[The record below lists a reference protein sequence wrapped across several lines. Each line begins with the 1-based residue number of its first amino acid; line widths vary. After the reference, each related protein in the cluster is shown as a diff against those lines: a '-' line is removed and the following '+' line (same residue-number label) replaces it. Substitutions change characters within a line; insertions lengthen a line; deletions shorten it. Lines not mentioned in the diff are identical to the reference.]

1 MPSLNSIK
9 RQLKSVRSTQK
20 ITNAMS
26 LVSTAKLQKQKQRY
40 IVNNVFA
47 EEYHKML
54 LSAFSGL
61 TIDLSQEKYF
71 NPAPVNN
78 PLHIVITSN
87 SGLCGSY
94 NMELLKYM
102 ASTIDKND
110 PIFAIGTFGIKWLDA
125 NGYMVVKRFDRLD
138 DADPE
143 QLNRLIDNILVLYRA
158 GEVSKVDIIYTQY
171 INTLNFSPSTYE
183 LLPLEMPDELEH
195 KDIEYGLPE
204 HEMLDVL
211 VPKYISAIIYSTF
224 LEAKTSEHAAR
235 RGAMDNANSNAQSLI
250 EEISLQL
257 NQARQATITQEVNE
271 IISGAEAL

>member
-1 MPSLNSIK
+1 
-9 RQLKSVRSTQK
+9 
-20 ITNAMS
+20 MS

-40 IVNNVFA
+40 IVNNMFA

-61 TIDLSQEKYF
+61 TIDLQDEKYF
-71 NPAPVNN
+71 NPAPVDN

-94 NMELLKYM
+94 NMELLKYV
-102 ASTIDKND
+102 AATIDKRD
-110 PIFAIGTFGIKWLDA
+110 PIFAIGSFGIKWLD
-125 NGYMVVKRFDRLD
+125 NNDYMVVKRFEQLD
-138 DADPE
+138 NADPT
-143 QLNRLIDNILVLYRA
+143 LINRMIDNILVLYNA
-158 GEVSKVDIIYTQY
+158 GEISKVDIIYTQY
-171 INTLNFSPSTYE
+171 INTLTFSPSTYD
-183 LLPLEMPDELEH
+183 LLPLEIPEELEH
-195 KDIEYGLPE
+195 KDIEFGLPE
-204 HEMLDVL
+204 KEMLEML

-235 RGAMDNANSNAQSLI
+235 RAAMDNANNNAQTLI